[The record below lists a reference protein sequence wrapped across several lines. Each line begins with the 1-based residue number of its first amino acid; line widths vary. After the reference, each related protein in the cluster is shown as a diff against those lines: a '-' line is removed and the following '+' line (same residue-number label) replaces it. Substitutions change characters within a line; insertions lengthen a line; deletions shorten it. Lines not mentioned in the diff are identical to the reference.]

1 MGHGIAQVCARAEIA
16 TVLYDVY
23 LSAVDNGPK
32 LIRADL
38 DAKVSAGDLSE
49 TEHDTILAHIQ
60 RSSDLAL
67 AVQGAQLI
75 IEATPESMDIK
86 RDLFRRVEQR
96 VGELTS
102 EVVRE
107 SVVEFVEEIGKDPIL
122 VRDSAGFACSR
133 LGIVVCMEAI
143 RMVELSVTRPADIDK
158 AMVLSY
164 GHPIGPLRLADMIGL
179 DVQLEAATHICETL
193 GSEAFRP
200 PELLERRVAEGKLGR
215 KSGEGFYKWRD
226 FRTKGEAPDAT

>member
-96 VGELTS
+96 VG
-102 EVVRE
+102 
-107 SVVEFVEEIGKDPIL
+107 
-122 VRDSAGFACSR
+122 
-133 LGIVVCMEAI
+133 
-143 RMVELSVTRPADIDK
+143 
-158 AMVLSY
+158 
-164 GHPIGPLRLADMIGL
+164 
-179 DVQLEAATHICETL
+179 
-193 GSEAFRP
+193 
-200 PELLERRVAEGKLGR
+200 
-215 KSGEGFYKWRD
+215 
-226 FRTKGEAPDAT
+226 